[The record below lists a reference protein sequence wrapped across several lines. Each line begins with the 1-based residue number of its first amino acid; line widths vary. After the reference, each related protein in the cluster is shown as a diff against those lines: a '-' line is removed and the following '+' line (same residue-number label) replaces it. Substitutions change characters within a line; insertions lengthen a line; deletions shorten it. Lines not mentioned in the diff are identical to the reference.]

1 MNTMEALERFLTAAM
16 EGITELHEKVD
27 TLTTRIESI
36 ERTHTHIADVVD
48 ELRPEVSDI
57 VEGLQ
62 KNPMIRMMIGSKK
75 PGDRDAIRSLENLS

>member
-1 MNTMEALERFLTAAM
+1 MSDTEGLERFLTAVM

-27 TLTTRIESI
+27 TLTTRIDSI

-75 PGDRDAIRSLENLS
+75 SGERDAIRSLENMS

>member
-1 MNTMEALERFLTAAM
+1 MTPTEGLERFLTAAM
-16 EGITELHEKVD
+16 ESITDLHEKVD

-36 ERTHTHIADVVD
+36 ERTHTRIADVVD

-75 PGDRDAIRSLENLS
+75 PGERDAIRSLENMS